1 VVGTFASRFPFL
13 IAAALIAAAI
23 ADPVVESISNT
34 GVFGGGYDDNNHLGV
49 VPTLLAG
56 LLLAAEMLVMR
67 FIEIVRRSANR
78 SHRSLIDV
86 ARGFAA
92 RPIARDFPCVFA
104 VQLLALVALESSEQL
119 IAGGELLGGTA
130 WLGGPIVFSLLMH
143 GLIGAG
149 CTLALGV
156 CMRSILQAFASIVLT
171 VIRFTWLAIA
181 RTAGSGLDLDRQDT
195 VCWRAQAPHVCRI
208 GGRAPPRI
216 FSPA

>member
-1 VVGTFASRFPFL
+1 VVGSFSSRLPFL

-34 GVFGGGYDDNNHLGV
+34 HVFGDGYDDNNHLGV

-67 FIEIVRRSANR
+67 FIEIMRRSANR

-92 RPIARDFPCVFA
+92 RPIARDLPCVFA
-104 VQLLALVALESSEQL
+104 IQLLALFALESSEQL
-119 IAGGELLGGTA
+119 IAGGKLLGGTA

-156 CMRSILQAFASIVLT
+156 CMRSILQEFASIVLT
-171 VIRFTWLAIA
+171 AIRYTWLEIA
-181 RTAGSGLDLDRQDT
+181 RTAASGRYLDRQDT
-195 VCWRAQAPHVCRI
+195 LCRRAQAPHVCQI
-208 GGRAPPRI
+208 GGRAPPLLQT
-216 FSPA
+216 PA